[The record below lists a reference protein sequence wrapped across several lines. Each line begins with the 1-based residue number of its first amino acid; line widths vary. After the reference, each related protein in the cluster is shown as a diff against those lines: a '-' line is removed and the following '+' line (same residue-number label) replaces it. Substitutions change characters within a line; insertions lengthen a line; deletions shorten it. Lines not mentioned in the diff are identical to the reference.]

1 MYYFVLDI
9 VYAYIPYDISI
20 IFIPIIIELIVYQII
35 IIFEK
40 QNFILLL
47 NNRGLPIF
55 NSQRSGHI
63 YCFSG
68 KGQLK
73 ITKRHVTFK
82 PVVI

>member
-1 MYYFVLDI
+1 MLGI

-20 IFIPIIIELIVYQII
+20 IFIQIIIELIVYQII

-55 NSQRSGHI
+55 NALYDI
-63 YCFSG
+63 
-68 KGQLK
+68 
-73 ITKRHVTFK
+73 I
-82 PVVI
+82 

>member
-1 MYYFVLDI
+1 MLGI

-40 QNFILLL
+40 QNFIVLL

-55 NSQRSGHI
+55 NALYDI
-63 YCFSG
+63 
-68 KGQLK
+68 
-73 ITKRHVTFK
+73 I
-82 PVVI
+82 

>member
-1 MYYFVLDI
+1 MLGI

-55 NSQRSGHI
+55 NALYDI
-63 YCFSG
+63 
-68 KGQLK
+68 
-73 ITKRHVTFK
+73 I
-82 PVVI
+82 

>member
-1 MYYFVLDI
+1 MLGI

-47 NNRGLPIF
+47 NNRGLQIF
-55 NSQRSGHI
+55 NALYDI
-63 YCFSG
+63 
-68 KGQLK
+68 
-73 ITKRHVTFK
+73 I
-82 PVVI
+82 

>member
-1 MYYFVLDI
+1 MLGI

-47 NNRGLPIF
+47 NNIGLPFF
-55 NSQRSGHI
+55 NALYDIICHEYSTHCI
-63 YCFSG
+63 
-68 KGQLK
+68 
-73 ITKRHVTFK
+73 VE
-82 PVVI
+82 

>member
-1 MYYFVLDI
+1 MLGN

-55 NSQRSGHI
+55 NALYDI
-63 YCFSG
+63 
-68 KGQLK
+68 
-73 ITKRHVTFK
+73 I
-82 PVVI
+82 

>member
-1 MYYFVLDI
+1 MLGI

-40 QNFILLL
+40 QHFILLL

-55 NSQRSGHI
+55 NALYDI
-63 YCFSG
+63 
-68 KGQLK
+68 
-73 ITKRHVTFK
+73 I
-82 PVVI
+82 